1 MSDLCYQFQ
10 VPKEDGARL
19 DKFLVDCLPEFS
31 RSRLQ
36 NLIRDGFVMVNGEPV
51 LKTGLGVER
60 GDRISVRVP
69 PVQPTDL
76 IPEDIPLQIVF
87 ENKDLLIVN
96 KPAGMVVHPA
106 LGHSSGTLVNAAL
119 AHIPDLEGIGG
130 EQRPGVVH
138 RLDKDTSGLII
149 LAKNERAHAFLQN
162 QFKARKVRKT
172 YFTLVDGTPPT
183 PEGRIEASI
192 GRDPAHRKKMAIV
205 SEGKGREA
213 ITEYFTLEKLPHH
226 TFLEVHPLTGRT
238 HQIRIHLAFLGCPVV
253 GDSLY
258 GRRRPTVD
266 LNRQFLHAGRL
277 DIRLP
282 GEIAEHTFEVPLP
295 EELENILTVLRR
307 Q

>member
-1 MSDLCYQFQ
+1 MSEPCYQFQ
-10 VPKEDGARL
+10 VPEGESARL

-36 NLIRDGFVMVNGEPV
+36 NLIRDGYVMVNDGPV
-51 LKTGLGVER
+51 LKTGFGVEA
-60 GDRISVRVP
+60 GDRISIRVP

-87 ENKDLLIVN
+87 ENKDLIIVN

-106 LGHSSGTLVNAAL
+106 LGHSRGTLVNAAL

-149 LAKNERAHAFLQN
+149 LAKNERAHTYLQN

-172 YFTLVDGTPPT
+172 YLTLVDGTPPT
-183 PEGRIEASI
+183 PEGRIEAPI

-205 SEGKGREA
+205 PESKGREA
-213 ITEYFTLEKLPHH
+213 VTEYFTLEKLPHH

-238 HQIRIHLAFLGCPVV
+238 HQIRIHMAFLGCPVV
-253 GDSLY
+253 GDNLY
-258 GRRRPTVD
+258 GRRHPSVD
-266 LNRQFLHAGRL
+266 LKRQFLHASRL
-277 DIRLP
+277 SIRLP
-282 GEIAEHTFEVPLP
+282 GETVERSFEAPLP
-295 EELENILTVLRR
+295 GELEEVLDTLRR
-307 Q
+307 R